1 MSEIIIRK
9 AEPRDFEAVQEIQR
23 AGRLFACLDPNC
35 DSVIPINEMEE
46 HSGSPNGLFGVAEV
60 HDLVVGFIFGEKLVA
75 AWVLASYFAV
85 RPDYRGSEVF
95 IKLGAWFVEEA
106 KKRGAKHIF
115 MYTDANNKKLINFYK
130 RFDFRAGGDYVE
142 MIKEI

>member
-1 MSEIIIRK
+1 M
-9 AEPRDFEAVQEIQR
+9 QEHTASQ
-23 AGRLFACLDPNC
+23 
-35 DSVIPINEMEE
+35 
-46 HSGSPNGLFGVAEV
+46 NGIFGVAEV
-60 HDLVVGFIFGEKLVA
+60 CGQVVGFIYGEKLVA

-106 KKRGAKHIF
+106 KKCGGKHIF
-115 MYTDANNKKLINFYK
+115 MYTDADNKKLINFYK
-130 RFDFRAGGDYVE
+130 RFGFLVGSDYVE